1 MPIDTPTAQ
10 TTPVTI
16 KTSELML
23 DYLFA
28 CLSEMDRPTATDADA
43 LHRREEARSFAIE
56 FVTVLR
62 QWNPE
67 LVQMAADTHARAIA
81 SLRLDD

>member
-1 MPIDTPTAQ
+1 MPIDLPTARLAD
-10 TTPVTI
+10 VTI

-43 LHRREEARSFAIE
+43 SHSREEARSFAIE
-56 FVTVLR
+56 FVTVLK
-62 QWNPE
+62 QWNPK
-67 LVQMAADTHARAIA
+67 LVQLATDAHAQAIA